1 MAFIFDILS
10 WYCRIRNLIARIYVQ
25 RYLSRFFTFSL
36 NVILKSYVY
45 IFWRE
50 LNAGDEARAF
60 SAILIKFEAL
70 LAALRRLT
78 AAGPLQAA
86 RASLTPPLRLP
97 LILFA
102 ALIDE
107 IHLNF
112 VPLAHLVGG

>member
-1 MAFIFDILS
+1 MILES
-10 WYCRIRNLIARIYVQ
+10 H
-25 RYLSRFFTFSL
+25 
-36 NVILKSYVY
+36 VY

-50 LNAGDEARAF
+50 LNAGDQARAF

-70 LAALRRLT
+70 LAALRGLT

-86 RASLTPPLRLP
+86 RASLTPSLRLP

-102 ALIDE
+102 TLIYE

-112 VPLAHLVGG
+112 VPHTQLVGG